1 MNLLQSIQRRGLPRW
16 PGIGRWLLGVV
27 LGTSGAM
34 LTTTGRVLIICG
46 LLAQTLRARLGPQ

>member
-1 MNLLQSIQRRGLPRW
+1 MKPIQSVKRRGLPHWR
-16 PGIGRWLLGVV
+16 GISRKLLGIV

-34 LTTTGRVLIICG
+34 LTTIGRVLIVIG